1 MPVRR
6 CQVDGKPG
14 WSCGGMKCYP
24 YTPGDASSEK
34 RAKQKAI
41 DQCIAAGEDPGGDA
55 ALMPEVVVDIDHHNK
70 VVRAG
75 RRRADKIEAR
85 LAAAVLRVLNKT
97 ADEAASGFRRS
108 VVDHLSAAGDNPDWT
123 PPLANEVIDVD
134 ELIARFRGKTDPVRQ
149 ALIEAVMGAALEGH
163 GLVFDVTNP
172 LTAKVLA
179 QSGSQIVDIA
189 STTQLNV
196 MRIIRESYEAGLT
209 IPDTAKAIKVGM
221 REANTAR
228 AVLIARTEMVG
239 AVNGGSLAASQIVS
253 DASGATGEGRMLKV
267 WLTAEGAVWPRH
279 EEYDDLDGQTQ
290 ELDAPFDVGGEEL
303 MFPGDPDGPP
313 EEVCNCRCALAYDD
327 ASGAES
333 AGVAVE
339 A

>member
-1 MPVRR
+1 MPVKR

-14 WSCGGMKCYP
+14 WSCGNMHCYP
-24 YTPGDASSEK
+24 YTAGDASSEK

-41 DQCIAAGEDPGGDA
+41 DQCIAAGEDPGGGTIA
-55 ALMPEVVVDIDHHNK
+55 IDIDHHNK

-75 RRRADKIEAR
+75 RTRADKLEAK
-85 LAAAVLRVLNKT
+85 LAAAVLRVLDKA

-108 VVDHLSAAGDNPDWT
+108 ATDHVLAAGDPPGWT

-134 ELIARFRGKTDPVRQ
+134 ELIARFRGKTDPVRR

-163 GLVFDVTNP
+163 GLAFDVTNP

-196 MRIIRESYEAGLT
+196 MRIIREAYEAGLT

-253 DASGATGEGRMLKV
+253 DASVTAGEGGMLKV

-313 EEVCNCRCALAYDD
+313 EEVCNCRCALAYEDAG
-327 ASGAES
+327 ASGA
-333 AGVAVE
+333 GVPAEISVE
-339 A
+339 V